1 MNKKLRHIMPL
12 AVAASGLAIAFAP
25 TASAAPTN
33 TSGNPSIVTTP
44 GNAQITTRPGPSAT
58 QAGAQQYPFAGDTLL
73 FHNAHGAVG
82 GHPGGHPG
90 GHAGGG
96 GGGSH

>member
-90 GHAGGG
+90 GPG

>member
-1 MNKKLRHIMPL
+1 MNKKLRRIMPL
-12 AVAASGLAIAFAP
+12 AIAASGVAIAFAP
-25 TASAAPTN
+25 TVSAAPTN
-33 TSGNPSIVTTP
+33 PAGNSSIVTTP
-44 GNAQITTRPGPSAT
+44 GNAQITTRPGPTAA

-90 GHAGGG
+90 GPG